1 MTSVFGLCLVVRMI
15 FSLLDDESEG
25 SPVRVCAALAG
36 AADDILLG
44 SAPAANN
51 HR

>member
-1 MTSVFGLCLVVRMI
+1 MLFCR
-15 FSLLDDESEG
+15 LDDAGKG
-25 SPVRVCAALAG
+25 SPVRVFAALAG